1 MHWRNISITVRAR
14 YRNRYSRVC
23 IGWVMNLTR
32 FFACKHVYNPC
43 QPHPVIGDPEIM
55 SRTLTPE
62 ISSVNEEGCM
72 QGEDLARLKGWRKA
86 TWFLSIQRLT
96 RFCCGAERV
105 RGTAPVT
112 GGSILF
118 TGLTGDGRTGDG
130 RERLSPLLSR
140 DLQAPS
146 GKHKEISPDGLVQT
160 CQFYFAWF
168 CFINNT
174 CN

>member
-1 MHWRNISITVRAR
+1 MISLNPTV
-14 YRNRYSRVC
+14 
-23 IGWVMNLTR
+23 
-32 FFACKHVYNPC
+32 
-43 QPHPVIGDPEIM
+43 DP
-55 SRTLTPE
+55 
-62 ISSVNEEGCM
+62 
-72 QGEDLARLKGWRKA
+72 
-86 TWFLSIQRLT
+86 FLPR
-96 RFCCGAERV
+96 GAERV

-118 TGLTGDGRTGDG
+118 TGLTGDGWTGDG

-168 CFINNT
+168 CFGFVFPFGSRRP
-174 CN
+174 